1 MGQPGKWTKQE
12 WSLHLAADRCGTI
25 SHRPCAQGVWAI
37 VLAEMKPFSRPIDA
51 PKKKRPHQAHSCG
64 KWQRLEVRD
73 VASSPWLRVQE
84 IDFATPARPHGGVR
98 WMVVRRKQAA
108 IVAPRLADGRFLLVH
123 QERPAVEDTLWE
135 FPAGQVDVP
144 NADGEEIAATAR
156 RELEE
161 ETGHRLPPG
170 GGRLIPLGLF
180 FSSAGFTDER
190 GHLFLAESVE
200 ALPDPQPLGEG
211 SEVIHEVRKVT
222 ARELREMIAA
232 GEVRDANTLACFARL
247 TALGLL

>member
-1 MGQPGKWTKQE
+1 
-12 WSLHLAADRCGTI
+12 
-25 SHRPCAQGVWAI
+25 
-37 VLAEMKPFSRPIDA
+37 MKPSSRPIDA
-51 PKKKRPHQAHSCG
+51 PQMKRPREAPSLG

-73 VASSPWLRVQE
+73 VASSPWLRLEE
-84 IDFATPARPHGGVR
+84 IDFATPARPQGGVR

-108 IVAPRLADGRFLLVH
+108 IIAPRLADGRFLLVH

-144 NADGEEIAATAR
+144 DADDEEIAATAR

-161 ETGHRLPPG
+161 ETGHRLPPDT
-170 GGRLIPLGLF
+170 GRLIPLGVF

-190 GHLFLAESVE
+190 GHLFLAEPVE
-200 ALPDPQPLGEG
+200 ALPNPKPLGEG

-222 ARELREMIAA
+222 VQELGQMIAS
-232 GEVRDANTLACFARL
+232 GEVRDANTLACFARM